1 MFANLVQ
8 IETRAGE
15 PIVSGDTKIIPMAR
29 SLRIRNPGWHNG
41 LVWNR
46 PVAIVVQTGDGQE
59 QVLPVRD
66 VTRQAQVALLVS
78 SLIVVLLGWL
88 VTRRKKSKSFIEEII
103 T

>member
-1 MFANLVQ
+1 MLANLVQ
-8 IETRAGE
+8 IETRTGE

-29 SLRIRNPGWHNG
+29 SMRIRIPGWHNG

-59 QVLPVRD
+59 KVLPVRD

-78 SLIVVLLGWL
+78 GLIVVLLGWL
-88 VTRRKKSKSFIEEII
+88 VTRRKKIKVI
-103 T
+103 